1 MRRYILP
8 LCLAAALLAAPYS
21 SLLAGNVPPAIG
33 SIRTEITQQQPDPKK
48 KEITASVARSSEN
61 ELLSLN
67 AYFPEDAE
75 RLRVA
80 LYNILGKLIEVHPT
94 TAVKSGDQTFRFQTR
109 GLPSGP
115 YIIVLESNGQRIVNK
130 VMVSR

>member
-1 MRRYILP
+1 MRRYIL
-8 LCLAAALLAAPYS
+8 CYSIAAALLAAPHTK
-21 SLLAGNVPPAIG
+21 LLAGIAPAIG
-33 SIRTEITQQQPDPKK
+33 GIRTEVTQQQPDPKK
-48 KEITASVARSSEN
+48 KEITASVARSAEN

-67 AYFPEDAE
+67 AYFPEDTE

-94 TAVKSGDQTFRFQTR
+94 TTVKTGDQTFRFQTR